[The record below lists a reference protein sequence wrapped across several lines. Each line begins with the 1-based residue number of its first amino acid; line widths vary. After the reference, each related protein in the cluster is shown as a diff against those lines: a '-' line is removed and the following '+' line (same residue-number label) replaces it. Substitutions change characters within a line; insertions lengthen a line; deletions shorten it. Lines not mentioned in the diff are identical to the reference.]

1 MLWKVQPKL
10 KSINFIYAQLFLF
23 SMPEI
28 EEYEYELK
36 IPKERVAILIG
47 IKGKVKKQF
56 EEYGQC
62 RIEVD
67 SKEGDVKLSG
77 KDSVKLYMMRDLI
90 KAIGRGFNPDIAQL
104 LLKQDY
110 CLEVISLTDFA
121 RSPESMQRLKG
132 RVIGA
137 KGKSR
142 SIIEKLTETFISVY
156 GKTISIIGT
165 TESVAVAKRAIE
177 TLLEGGQH
185 SAVYK
190 SLEKARREL
199 KRREIE
205 GM

>member
-1 MLWKVQPKL
+1 
-10 KSINFIYAQLFLF
+10 
-23 SMPEI
+23 MPEI

-77 KDSVKLYMMRDLI
+77 KDSVKLYMMLDLI